1 MKVKWSPFSCVC
13 AGTTKSSSPQ
23 HQQKTF
29 KCLVPGKIWRFQESQ
44 GNLLQISLQRQRRL
58 QPLNGWR
65 NKERKPMPHSSRPL
79 WLLSYLWFVKLKHFQ
94 QVWKMKTWLTA
105 IPLTPWSIER
115 QGLWQPRTF
124 KSAQDPAQHIKE
136 NITLVQQLQSAS
148 SSTISSSTAK
158 LDFGENGVMQLL
170 LPLPIKFFIRF
181 SQKPAPDS
189 CHSDHGKLSIYWRN
203 NYDLAKKK
211 KIQLHHL
218 VTLEQLTKGA
228 LWGGQVDVLLQL
240 QWAAGWGCLQGRK
253 YWEATWKIRAID
265 RKEKNNSYLL

>member
-1 MKVKWSPFSCVC
+1 
-13 AGTTKSSSPQ
+13 
-23 HQQKTF
+23 
-29 KCLVPGKIWRFQESQ
+29 
-44 GNLLQISLQRQRRL
+44 
-58 QPLNGWR
+58 
-65 NKERKPMPHSSRPL
+65 MPNSSRPP

-136 NITLVQQLQSAS
+136 NITLVQQLQSAL

-158 LDFGENGVMQLL
+158 LDFRENGVMQLL

-189 CHSDHGKLSIYWRN
+189 CHSDHGKVSIYWRN

-211 KIQLHHL
+211 KNPI
-218 VTLEQLTKGA
+218 TSFSDTGTADKGSSLRWTSGCFTA
-228 LWGGQVDVLLQL
+228 TAVSSRLGLS
-240 QWAAGWGCLQGRK
+240 AGK
-253 YWEATWKIRAID
+253 KILRSNVKNQSN
-265 RKEKNNSYLL
+265 RQEGKNNSYLL